1 MTDVVHGE
9 RITISAMVDKDQA
22 EWLREQARK
31 ESTRNRRVYISEVL
45 RDVIALGKTEYLRAR
60 DRSFDSSIEKVENVA

>member
-60 DRSFDSSIEKVENVA
+60 DRSFDSSSEKVENVA